1 MTPAAIQIAYDCASE
16 AYARKFLDE
25 LDHKPLDREWLG
37 QFAASVGPGRPVLD
51 LGCGPGH
58 TTAYLTSFGLTA
70 TGIDLSPR
78 MVEQAAERFP
88 QARFEV
94 GDFLALEHEAES
106 VVGILAFY
114 CIVHLK
120 PDQLRPA
127 FAEMFRVLRG
137 GGVLLL
143 SFHVGSGVVR
153 SENFLESGAALDF
166 TFFDPAEVA
175 AALRAAGFDPI
186 EVRVREPYAT
196 EHPTTRCYSFAHKP
210 GGGLKTGRL

>member
-1 MTPAAIQIAYDCASE
+1 MTPAAIQTAYDRASE

-37 QFAASVGPGRPVLD
+37 EFASRIGPGGPVLD

-58 TTAYLTSFGLTA
+58 TTAYLTALGLSA
-70 TGIDLSPR
+70 AGIDLSPR

-94 GDFLALEHEAES
+94 GDFLALRHEPRS
-106 VVGILAFY
+106 VAGILALY

-127 FAEMFRVLRG
+127 FAEMFRVLG
-137 GGVLLL
+137 GSGVLLL

-153 SENFLESGAALDF
+153 SENFLDSGAALDF
-166 TFFDPAEVA
+166 TLFDPAEVT
-175 AALRAAGFDPI
+175 AALKAAGFDPI
-186 EVRVREPYAT
+186 DVRLREPYPT
-196 EHPTTRCYSFAHKP
+196 EYASTRCYIFAPKP
-210 GGGLKTGRL
+210 AR